1 LAVIGLDGACARGS
15 LANHLDAE
23 LRQKMTLLV
32 ARLQ

>member
-1 LAVIGLDGACARGS
+1 LAVIGLDRACARGS

>member
-1 LAVIGLDGACARGS
+1 VPPVWGQAWGS